1 MLITKSAGA
10 SVHHVIL
17 LWPVTLMFLAL
28 PLSEASRRL
37 PDRIGIPVLCAI
49 VGVFAAKNVLVTN
62 EYLAQFIRDGPYV
75 NWTNALYPLSAD
87 LMQSHYGEIDG
98 IDWGT
103 IVPLRVLERAT
114 VPMGFVNVDEKSPQ
128 EALAKMD
135 KPGVMFLG
143 HIRGMEVYAGIDDKL
158 DAIAAKNGMTKQ
170 VIKTYPDG
178 NGRPIFEL
186 YQYHPAGKK
195 P

>member
-1 MLITKSAGA
+1 
-10 SVHHVIL
+10 V
-17 LWPVTLMFLAL
+17 
-28 PLSEASRRL
+28 
-37 PDRIGIPVLCAI
+37 
-49 VGVFAAKNVLVTN
+49 
-62 EYLAQFIRDGPYV
+62 
-75 NWTNALYPLSAD
+75 
-87 LMQSHYGEIDG
+87 QSHYGEIDG

-114 VPMGFVNVDEKSPQ
+114 VPMDFVNVDEQAPQ
-128 EALAKMD
+128 QALAKMD
-135 KPGVMFLG
+135 KAGVVFLG
-143 HIRGMEVYAGIDDKL
+143 HIRGIEVFTGVDDKF

-186 YQYHPAGKK
+186 YQYHPSVKK